1 MVLSWSDPNSY
12 GCPGNSPEYAFVPVS
27 SVDLKRLECYGYY
40 EFAKTLQTCGACKAM
55 TLNEIIQDIHGLDAQ
70 LTQLESRYGLLSADF
85 YHLYKAG
92 ELEQSRDFIQW
103 VGYYEAK
110 LAREASYREM
120 MYDYLRKLRQRAG
133 LGALHL
139 SPDKPAAPAT

>member
-1 MVLSWSDPNSY
+1 
-12 GCPGNSPEYAFVPVS
+12 
-27 SVDLKRLECYGYY
+27 
-40 EFAKTLQTCGACKAM
+40 M
-55 TLNEIIQDIHGLDAQ
+55 TLSEIIQDIHGLDAE
-70 LTQLESRYGLLSADF
+70 LAQLERRYGLLSADF

-110 LAREASYREM
+110 LDREARYREM
-120 MYDYLRKLRQRAG
+120 VYTYLRELRQKAG

-139 SPDKPAAPAT
+139 VPQTTAPGAS

>member
-1 MVLSWSDPNSY
+1 
-12 GCPGNSPEYAFVPVS
+12 
-27 SVDLKRLECYGYY
+27 
-40 EFAKTLQTCGACKAM
+40 M
-55 TLNEIIQDIHGLDAQ
+55 TLNEIIQDIHGLDAE
-70 LTQLESRYGLLSADF
+70 LAQLEKRYGLLSVDF

-110 LAREASYREM
+110 LAREARYREM
-120 MYDYLRKLRQRAG
+120 MYAYLRALREKAG

-139 SPDKPAAPAT
+139 APETTTTGAS